1 MLERSLTSAD
11 ATLCAV
17 PCRTGMY
24 QSGGGLLFIHM
35 EDPRDKWPFGGRGAE
50 LDLIREALHGDRR
63 GIVVTAGAGAGRS
76 RLAAESVAGLPH
88 AWVTGTRG
96 TAPLRFAAFAHL
108 LPGAAAD
115 SLSRAVD
122 ALRPVRVLVVDDAH
136 LLDDASAALVHH
148 LVANRR
154 ARVLLTL
161 PGGAAAPDAVLALGR
176 QHMLSHLRLGPLP
189 ATEVTQVLSA
199 VLGDHVEA
207 LTAQRLRRVSDGNLW
222 LLRELVVA
230 TREAG
235 MLRRVN
241 GVWRWRGAVPMT
253 GRLRDLVGAAMG
265 EVDGAEREALEL
277 VAFGEPVDATAAGTP
292 VAPLER
298 LEARGLVVTDD
309 ALLVR
314 LAHPL
319 FGPAVRAGVGRLR
332 ALRLSRT
339 ARPQENLAAALSAQ
353 CAELT
358 ALGHAGDVTQVVPG
372 IGERLTEEDEGWDE
386 PGMVDFCARR
396 AWIARLRG
404 ELREAVAWST
414 EGLRRSPLHGPCL
427 AELACS
433 ATQSGDLLTA
443 EDALGRW
450 PQDSLPEFL
459 ATPASFLLA
468 RAWVFA
474 TRGEQDAAVGSALAA
489 ARACRSGARLPDG
502 LFALHSL
509 ARSGAAKPGPPL
521 APHGDGRFTG
531 PGSGELFAL
540 HDVVRLGAPGLVADR
555 LRRLADTLPGD
566 LAPLLADHAAALVAA
581 DGPALDKVARRLAD
595 LGLLLHAAE
604 AAGHAAKA
612 HRDTRSADASI
623 AYASTLAQACQGAHT
638 PALLDLA
645 TPRLTP
651 RQRQIAGLA
660 AAGLTNREIAK
671 RLGLSIRTVANQL
684 CRAYENLGSSDR
696 TALRRLISLA
706 SG

>member
-1 MLERSLTSAD
+1 
-11 ATLCAV
+11 
-17 PCRTGMY
+17 
-24 QSGGGLLFIHM
+24 M
-35 EDPRDKWPFGGRGAE
+35 EDPRDKWPFGGRAAE

-63 GIVVTAGAGAGRS
+63 GIVVTGPAGAGRS

-88 AWVTGTRG
+88 ARVTGTRG

-115 SLSRAVD
+115 SLSRAVA
-122 ALRPVRVLVVDDAH
+122 ALSPVRVLVVDDAH

-154 ARVLLTL
+154 ARVLLTM
-161 PGGAAAPDAVLALGR
+161 PDGAHGPDAVLALRR
-176 QHMLSHLRLGPLP
+176 QHMLSHLPAAPLP
-189 ATEVTQVLSA
+189 AAEIAQILAS

-207 LTAQRLRRVSDGNLW
+207 LTALRLRRVTDGNLW
-222 LLRELVVA
+222 LLRELVAA
-230 TREAG
+230 TRESG
-235 MLRRVN
+235 GLRRVN
-241 GVWRWRGAVPMT
+241 GVWRWRGPVPMT

-265 EVDGAEREALEL
+265 EVDDSEREALEL
-277 VAFGEPVDATAAGTP
+277 VAFGEPVDATAPGTP

-298 LEARGLVVTDD
+298 LEAKGLVVTDD
-309 ALLVR
+309 DLLVR

-339 ARPQENLAAALSAQ
+339 ARPHADLTAALSAQ

-358 ALGHAGDVTQVVPG
+358 ALGHSGDVTRVVPG
-372 IGERLTEEDEGWDE
+372 VGERLTEEDEGWDE
-386 PGMVDFCARR
+386 PGMADFCARR

-404 ELREAVAWST
+404 ELREAVAWSS
-414 EGLRRSPLHGPCL
+414 EGLRRSRLHGPCL
-427 AELACS
+427 AELAC
-433 ATQSGDLLTA
+433 AAAQSGDLLTA
-443 EDALGRW
+443 EDALSRW
-450 PQDSLPEFL
+450 PQDPVPGFL
-459 ATPASFLLA
+459 ATPASFLTA
-468 RAWVFA
+468 RAWLLA
-474 TRGEQDAAVGSALAA
+474 ARGEQDAAVASALAA
-489 ARACRSGARLPDG
+489 ARSSRSGACLPDG
-502 LFALHSL
+502 LFALG
-509 ARSGAAKPGPPL
+509 ACRSGAAEPGRSA
-521 APHGDGRFTG
+521 APYGTGRPAG

-555 LRRLADTLPGD
+555 LKRLARTLPGD
-566 LAPLLADHAAALVAA
+566 LAPLLSEHAAALAAA
-581 DGPALDKVARRLAD
+581 DGPALDRVAGRLAG

-612 HRDTRSADASI
+612 HHDARSADASI
-623 AYASTLAQACQGAHT
+623 AYASTLAQACQGART
-638 PALLDLA
+638 PALLGLA

-660 AAGLTNREIAK
+660 AAGLTNREIAQ

-696 TALRRLISLA
+696 TALRQLISLA